1 MCNCQ
6 YDGQPQPVV
15 RLTQSLRSGAN
26 TLFLLYLAYFVDKA
40 EFQVNV
46 IRHLTPP
53 PPEDQALQKPESKLP
68 KDASTQVTAFLA
80 YWILG

>member
-40 EFQVNV
+40 EFQVKV
-46 IRHLTPP
+46 IRHLAPP
-53 PPEDQALQKPESKLP
+53 PPRIRLYRNHETKLP